1 MNSKESSKIYRLPM
15 ATLQK
20 GLVMHC
26 KLLGLRKST
35 SLALVLMMNSKD
47 LLIAMLYFM
56 AKIEQRGLQEV
67 MDQDDITTMVVNTA
81 EGLREIWDKRNNK

>member
-1 MNSKESSKIYRLPM
+1 MKSEKSSEIYHLSM
-15 ATLQK
+15 TTLQE

-35 SLALVLMMNSKD
+35 SLALVLMMNSKE
-47 LLIAMLYFM
+47 LLLAIMKLM

-67 MDQDDITTMVVNTA
+67 MDQDDITTMIVNAA
-81 EGLREIWDKRNNK
+81 EEMREAWDKRNNK